1 MFRPVDVVDVAPA
14 APIVATTAEDG
25 GRVVVVVVIVSR
37 VRVGAWYQG
46 KHVEE
51 GMRAHLDRYV
61 PVRVLVVEGT
71 VEGKA
76 VFSAKRVVEE
86 SEGQRPEVTSYGSQ
100 VIEESINLLK
110 ERLHT
115 TMHCIEEAWREYGGY
130 IREKVEEDLRHASPT
145 AIVKVFVCI
154 ITDPAAVDTQ
164 PEFHC

>member
-1 MFRPVDVVDVAPA
+1 MFGPVDVVDVAPA

-51 GMRAHLDRYV
+51 GMCAHPLDRYV

-100 VIEESINLLK
+100 VIEESIDLLK

-115 TMHCIEEAWREYGGY
+115 TMHCIE
-130 IREKVEEDLRHASPT
+130 
-145 AIVKVFVCI
+145 
-154 ITDPAAVDTQ
+154 
-164 PEFHC
+164 